1 MVHLVG
7 QCVLIPG
14 DGEVT
19 SSFNRF
25 KIASLRGD
33 ILISFVISFAVSN
46 AFLTIAHCL
55 MVSLQAKFREWP

>member
-7 QCVLIPG
+7 QSVLIPG

-25 KIASLRGD
+25 KISSLRGD
-33 ILISFVISFAVSN
+33 FLISFVISFAVSN
-46 AFLTIAHCL
+46 AFLTIAHCML
-55 MVSLQAKFREWP
+55 NGVIAG